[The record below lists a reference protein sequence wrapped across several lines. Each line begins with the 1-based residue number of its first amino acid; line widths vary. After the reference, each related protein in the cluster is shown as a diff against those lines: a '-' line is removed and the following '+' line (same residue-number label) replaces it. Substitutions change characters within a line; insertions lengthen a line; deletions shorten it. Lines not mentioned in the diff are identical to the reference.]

1 MYQVEDQIKLTLRLI
16 GANRY
21 ETSLPEVSM
30 LPELLDANEQI
41 LGVVFGRYKHFLEG
55 LSGHGALIATNQRI
69 LLIDRKPM
77 FLRYEELP
85 YEMISGLNYSTT
97 GPVASVALETRA
109 GDITMRTW
117 NLHSIEHFVKTIS
130 AYISSTSRN
139 LQISRQPSQ

>member
-69 LLIDRKPM
+69 LLIDRKNQRNNTM
-77 FLRYEELP
+77 NIL
-85 YEMISGLNYSTT
+85 ICGVVGVDTDC
-97 GPVASVALETRA
+97 GRA
-109 GDITMRTW
+109 A
-117 NLHSIEHFVKTIS
+117 H
-130 AYISSTSRN
+130 
-139 LQISRQPSQ
+139 